1 MTPSM
6 NLTVERGPS
15 VWDQKSHNSFWP
27 AALMAAGASMAALS
41 LRAAPRHRLWLA
53 SAGAAAVAY
62 AVFNG
67 PLSHRVELARVRARE
82 RARSVEPLD
91 KTLRDSFPASDPPA
105 I

>member
-15 VWDQKSHNSFWP
+15 VRDQNPRRSFWT
-27 AALMAAGASMAALS
+27 AALMAGGASMAALS
-41 LRAAPRHRLWLA
+41 WRAAPRRRFWLA
-53 SAGAAAVAY
+53 SAGAAAAAY
-62 AVFNG
+62 GLFNG
-67 PLSHRVELARVRARE
+67 PLSQRVELARVRARE

-91 KTLRDSFPASDPPA
+91 QTLRASFPASDPPA